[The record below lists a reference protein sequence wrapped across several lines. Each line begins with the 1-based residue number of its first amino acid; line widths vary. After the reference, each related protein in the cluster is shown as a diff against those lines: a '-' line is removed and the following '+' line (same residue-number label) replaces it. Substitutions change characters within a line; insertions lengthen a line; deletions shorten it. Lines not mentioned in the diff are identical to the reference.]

1 MSLTEPLV
9 DYLFITL

>member
-1 MSLTEPLV
+1 MSLAEPLV